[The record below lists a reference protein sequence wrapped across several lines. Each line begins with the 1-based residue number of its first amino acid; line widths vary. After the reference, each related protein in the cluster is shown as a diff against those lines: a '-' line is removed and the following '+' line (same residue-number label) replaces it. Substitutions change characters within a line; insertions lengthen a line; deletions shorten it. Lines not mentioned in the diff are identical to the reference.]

1 MAAFQIVQLD
11 RTWKG
16 RTRLFRYWTEG
27 YLDIQMTERQ
37 GISQISF
44 CPRLFPKPVEK
55 ELEVSWMQDFLHD
68 PQLFAAVTE
77 REELAGYL
85 ELNLERWNNRMRV
98 TNLFVE
104 EPFRGQGVGS
114 ALMAHAFS
122 VAKNAGARMMVL
134 ETQSCNLPAI
144 RFYQSQGYAIGGFDL
159 FHYSNEDSQNHEVR
173 IEMMRFL

>member
-27 YLDIQMTERQ
+27 YLDIQLTEQQ
-37 GISQISF
+37 GGSQISF

-114 ALMAHAFS
+114 TLMAHAFS

-159 FHYSNEDSQNHEVR
+159 FHYSNEDPQNHEVR

>member
-1 MAAFQIVQLD
+1 
-11 RTWKG
+11 
-16 RTRLFRYWTEG
+16 
-27 YLDIQMTERQ
+27 
-37 GISQISF
+37 
-44 CPRLFPKPVEK
+44 
-55 ELEVSWMQDFLHD
+55 
-68 PQLFAAVTE
+68 
-77 REELAGYL
+77 
-85 ELNLERWNNRMRV
+85 MRV

>member
-134 ETQSCNLPAI
+134 ETQS
-144 RFYQSQGYAIGGFDL
+144 
-159 FHYSNEDSQNHEVR
+159 
-173 IEMMRFL
+173 